1 MQLLLHLVRN
11 AGEVVYLRA
20 PEGAGKTLFA
30 QRLFD
35 ALGDL
40 MATVWVRASEDCDV
54 AAVAVDQLGLPP
66 DDASPWPEAVLAG
79 LDGQD
84 LLVIVDDADRLGLE
98 AVESLAG
105 LHARGGKLL
114 LVGQGGLALTS
125 GNWDVQFVDLPPF
138 EPAQTAAF
146 LRSQAGEQAA
156 RFTEDL
162 AAGLHRASGGLPG
175 PLIDALKGVLDSSGG
190 TRRTQ
195 QSVPGFANSPK
206 RPIWAWAL
214 GGLVLV
220 ILATVL
226 LLQDQVNALFSPRD
240 GLKQPPPVVLVEP
253 LPDDQAVPAENL
265 KAEAVSALMPDMP
278 ISELGKTPD
287 EPVASPVQP
296 PATGP
301 EQIAQGAGV
310 DHSPGEVTTAA
321 VEPFVAGAEEDPL
334 DAVMRDALAAAET
347 GGGPDPAADAT
358 VEAKPA
364 AKPAAETPVP
374 PPALAVPVTV
384 EEKPPA
390 VEVSPPVAE
399 PAAKKTPPTSPT
411 PEAVV
416 ERREPVTPVGGAPV
430 ESRQAA
436 SPPKPSVVKA
446 GAAAV
451 TADPAPAQG
460 SPWLSSRPPGRYTLQ
475 LVGSRDR
482 SAVQKFV
489 RDFGIEQ
496 PYAIFERDLKGKPW
510 YSLVAGDYPDRDAAI
525 AARGRLPKRLE
536 RSGVWPRTFGS
547 IEKR

>member
-54 AAVAVDQLGLPP
+54 AAIAVDQLGLPP

-84 LLVIVDDADRLGLE
+84 LLVIVDDADTLGLE

-138 EPAQTAAF
+138 EPEQTAAF
-146 LRSQAGEQAA
+146 LRSQAGEHAA

-162 AAGLHRASGGLPG
+162 AAGLHRASSGLPG

-226 LLQDQVNALFSPRD
+226 LLQDQVNALFSPQD

-253 LPDDQAVPAENL
+253 LPDDQVVPAEDL
-265 KAEAVSALMPDMP
+265 KAEAVSALMPDPP
-278 ISELGKTPD
+278 ISELGKSPD
-287 EPVASPVQP
+287 EAVELPVQP
-296 PATGP
+296 SASNS
-301 EQIAQGAGV
+301 EQLAQGAGV
-310 DHSPGEVTTAA
+310 DHRPGEVTIEE
-321 VEPFVAGAEEDPL
+321 VEPLVADAEEDPL
-334 DAVMRDALAAAET
+334 DAVMRDALAAAEASA
-347 GGGPDPAADAT
+347 GPDPAADAK

-364 AKPAAETPVP
+364 EKTAAETPVP
-374 PPALAVPVTV
+374 PAQVVPATA

-390 VEVSPPVAE
+390 VDVSPPVAE
-399 PAAKKTPPTSPT
+399 PAPKKTPPTSPT

-416 ERREPVTPVGGAPV
+416 EQREPVTPVVGAPV

-451 TADPAPAQG
+451 MADPAPGQG

-510 YSLVAGDYPDRDAAI
+510 YSLIAGDYPDRDAAI

-547 IEKR
+547 VEKR